1 MVLGL
6 SFFFQDEADIMKI
19 IPLARVASE
28 DVLTWTHSHDGRYTC
43 KSGYRFLKEE
53 ANMCY
58 SQLPL
63 SSNTKLWKGIWSL

>member
-28 DVLTWTHSHDGRYTC
+28 DVLTWTHSHDGSTC

-63 SSNTKLWKGIWSL
+63 SLNTKLWKGIWSL